1 MLAALP
7 RWIGWGAFV
16 LALVAGMVNAVGF
29 LAFGHQAITHLTGTT
44 TLLGVAAAEGRPL
57 LALELLLFIASFFVG
72 AAVSGALVRDSTLR
86 LGRRYG
92 VALMLESLL
101 LLLAI
106 PLLREH
112 SSIGICLASAACGL
126 QNAMASTYSGHVL
139 RTTHLSGIITDLG
152 IMLGQRLRGLR
163 ADPRR
168 RNLYLLICLGY
179 LAGAGIGA
187 AGFVRLGE
195 NVLLGPAVLTGAG
208 GLVYAVYRQR
218 RLRRGL
224 PLD

>member
-1 MLAALP
+1 MIASLP
-7 RWIGWGAFV
+7 RWVGLGAFA

-44 TLLGVAAAEGRPL
+44 TLLGVALANGEAAV
-57 LALELLLFIASFFVG
+57 AVELLLFIGSFFVG
-72 AAVSGALVRDSTLR
+72 ATASGALLRDSTLR

-106 PLLREH
+106 PLLRQH
-112 SSIGICLASAACGL
+112 STAGICLASAACGL

-139 RTTHLSGIITDLG
+139 RTTHLSGIVTDLG
-152 IMLGQRLRGLR
+152 IMLGQRLRGLT
-163 ADPRR
+163 ADARR

-179 LAGAGIGA
+179 LAGAA
-187 AGFVRLGE
+187 AGGVGFPHLGE
-195 NVLLGPAVLTGAG
+195 NLLLVPALLTGAS
-208 GLVYAVYRQR
+208 GLAYAAYQQR
-218 RLRRGL
+218 RLR
-224 PLD
+224 

>member
-1 MLAALP
+1 MLSALP

-44 TLLGVAAAEGRPL
+44 TLLGVAAAQLRPA
-57 LALELLLFIASFFVG
+57 LAMELLLFIASFLIG

-101 LLLAI
+101 LLLSV

-112 SSIGICLASAACGL
+112 STLGICLASAACGL

-163 ADPRR
+163 ADARR

-179 LAGAGIGA
+179 LAGACAGA
-187 AGFVRLGE
+187 GGFQRVGE
-195 NVLLGPAVLTGAG
+195 NVLLLPAVLTGTA
-208 GLVYAVYRQR
+208 GLVYTVYRHR
-218 RLRRGL
+218 RLQRGL